1 MGTPSASATLD
12 PPRVRS
18 SYPPVP
24 VLSASTPGRTDR
36 CARTTWSS
44 TSPAVAN
51 GTYMDPQ
58 LKDLDDAT
66 LVAAVACSD
75 ERALQELYDRHAPA
89 VYGLARRVLV
99 DADRA
104 EEVVQEVFL
113 RLWNEPERFDPARGK
128 LRSFL
133 NRQAHSRA
141 VERVRSE
148 EARRRREERHDREN
162 VGPTYDVEIE
172 AWELIRSELV
182 KDALEQLS
190 AGERQAITLAYFG
203 GHTYREVA
211 VMLDLP
217 EGTIKSRIRL
227 GLDKLADKLEATGLG
242 ARP

>member
-1 MGTPSASATLD
+1 MTATIDLAAARGGRPSHRAT
-12 PPRVRS
+12 
-18 SYPPVP
+18 P
-24 VLSASTPGRTDR
+24 VLSAGTYGHPPGRT
-36 CARTTWSS
+36 RTAWSS
-44 TSPAVAN
+44 TSPSVAN
-51 GTYMDPQ
+51 GTYMEPQ
-58 LKDLDDAT
+58 LKDLDDAS
-66 LVAAVACSD
+66 LVAAVGRSD
-75 ERALQELYDRHAPA
+75 ERALQELYERHGGA
-89 VYGLARRVLV
+89 VYGLARRVLI

-148 EARRRREERHDREN
+148 EARRRREQRHDREN
-162 VGPTYDVEIE
+162 VDPAYDVEIE

-182 KDALEQLS
+182 RDALDELS
-190 AGERQAITLAYFG
+190 EAERQAITLAYFG

-227 GLDKLADKLEATGLG
+227 GLNKLADKLEATGLG

>member
-1 MGTPSASATLD
+1 ME
-12 PPRVRS
+12 
-18 SYPPVP
+18 
-24 VLSASTPGRTDR
+24 
-36 CARTTWSS
+36 
-44 TSPAVAN
+44 
-51 GTYMDPQ
+51 PQ
-58 LKDLDDAT
+58 LKDLDDAS
-66 LVAAVACSD
+66 LVAAVARSD
-75 ERALQELYDRHAPA
+75 ELALQELYQRHGAA

-99 DADRA
+99 DPDRA

-113 RLWNEPERFDPARGK
+113 RLWNEPERFNPTRGQ

-162 VGPTYDVEIE
+162 VGPAYDVEIE

-182 KDALEQLS
+182 KEALDELSDA
-190 AGERQAITLAYFG
+190 ERQAITLAYFG
-203 GHTYREVA
+203 GHTYRDVA

-227 GLDKLADKLEATGLG
+227 GLGKLADKLDATGLG
-242 ARP
+242 ARS

>member
-1 MGTPSASATLD
+1 ME
-12 PPRVRS
+12 
-18 SYPPVP
+18 
-24 VLSASTPGRTDR
+24 
-36 CARTTWSS
+36 
-44 TSPAVAN
+44 
-51 GTYMDPQ
+51 PQ
-58 LKDLDDAT
+58 LKDLDDAS
-66 LVAAVACSD
+66 LVAAVARSD
-75 ERALQELYDRHAPA
+75 ELALQELYQRHGAA

-99 DADRA
+99 DPDRA

-113 RLWNEPERFDPARGK
+113 RLWNEPERFDPARGQ

-162 VGPTYDVEIE
+162 VAPAYDVEIE

-182 KDALEQLS
+182 KEALDELS
-190 AGERQAITLAYFG
+190 EAERQAITLAYFG
-203 GHTYREVA
+203 GHTYRDVA

-227 GLDKLADKLEATGLG
+227 GLGKLADKLDATGLG
-242 ARP
+242 ARS

>member
-1 MGTPSASATLD
+1 ME
-12 PPRVRS
+12 
-18 SYPPVP
+18 
-24 VLSASTPGRTDR
+24 
-36 CARTTWSS
+36 
-44 TSPAVAN
+44 
-51 GTYMDPQ
+51 PQ
-58 LKDLDDAT
+58 LKDLDDAS
-66 LVAAVACSD
+66 LVAAVARSD
-75 ERALQELYDRHAPA
+75 ELALQELYQRHGAA

-99 DADRA
+99 DPDRA

-113 RLWNEPERFDPARGK
+113 RLWNEPERFDPTRGQ

-162 VGPTYDVEIE
+162 VGPAYDVEIE

-182 KDALEQLS
+182 KEALDELSDA
-190 AGERQAITLAYFG
+190 ERQAITLAYFG
-203 GHTYREVA
+203 GHTYRDVA

-227 GLDKLADKLEATGLG
+227 GLGKLADKLDATGLG
-242 ARP
+242 ARS

>member
-1 MGTPSASATLD
+1 ME
-12 PPRVRS
+12 
-18 SYPPVP
+18 
-24 VLSASTPGRTDR
+24 
-36 CARTTWSS
+36 
-44 TSPAVAN
+44 
-51 GTYMDPQ
+51 PQ
-58 LKDLDDAT
+58 LKDLDDAS
-66 LVAAVACSD
+66 LVAAVARSD
-75 ERALQELYDRHAPA
+75 ELALQELYQRHGAA

-99 DADRA
+99 DPDRA

-113 RLWNEPERFDPARGK
+113 RLWNEPERFDPTRGQ

-162 VGPTYDVEIE
+162 VGPAYDVEIE

-182 KDALEQLS
+182 KEALDELSDA
-190 AGERQAITLAYFG
+190 ERQAITLAYFG
-203 GHTYREVA
+203 GHTYRDVA

-227 GLDKLADKLEATGLG
+227 GLGKLADKLDATGPG
-242 ARP
+242 ARS

>member
-1 MGTPSASATLD
+1 ME
-12 PPRVRS
+12 
-18 SYPPVP
+18 
-24 VLSASTPGRTDR
+24 
-36 CARTTWSS
+36 
-44 TSPAVAN
+44 
-51 GTYMDPQ
+51 PQ
-58 LKDLDDAT
+58 LKELDDAS
-66 LVAAVACSD
+66 LVHLVGRSD
-75 ERALQELYDRHAPA
+75 ERALQVLYERHGAA
-89 VYGLARRVLV
+89 VYGLARLVLV

-148 EARRRREERHDREN
+148 EARRRREQRHDREN
-162 VGPTYDVEIE
+162 VDPAYDVEIE

-182 KDALEQLS
+182 KDALDELS
-190 AGERQAITLAYFG
+190 EAERQAITLAYFG

-227 GLDKLADKLEATGLG
+227 GLNKLADKLEATGLG